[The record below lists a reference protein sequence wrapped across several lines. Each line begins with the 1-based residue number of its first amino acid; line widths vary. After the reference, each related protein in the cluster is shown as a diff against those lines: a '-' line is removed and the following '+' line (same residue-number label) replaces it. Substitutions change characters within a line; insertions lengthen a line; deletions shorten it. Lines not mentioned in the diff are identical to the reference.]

1 MIEFNLPD
9 NYSSAYT
16 GAIFTVAT
24 ASTTNPY
31 IVEVIDNDVATTLG
45 VRRVWPSNNTTLN
58 LSRYIRMSL
67 NPQPILTGEGFVLP
81 EGRDVGI
88 SLLVD
93 DTATEERRFTS
104 SLTNLTANTLLSTL
118 TNRAIAEGECDEIA
132 LFAEAGRVELS
143 VTPVGDS
150 REQTIGAYDHSG
162 GLLVYSLRADTLLSI
177 TDTDEAA
184 RDYQVRITIDGA
196 PLTTIRYTIRQAAE
210 HNVRLAWLNPYG
222 AIDYHTFH
230 SLGSLL
236 RTEKERLVGPE
247 GVRVVAS
254 QGVWEEV
261 LSSGYL
267 PAITAQALAAIL
279 TSPRVWRV
287 RGESI
292 EAVDVTDESMTISD
306 GDALSAI
313 RVVVR
318 SANPQQFQT
327 F

>member
-1 MIEFNLPD
+1 MEFNLPD

-16 GAIFTVAT
+16 GAIFSVAS
-24 ASTTNPY
+24 ASTTNPHT
-31 IVEVIDNDVATTLG
+31 VEVIDNDAATTLG
-45 VRRVWPSNNTTLN
+45 VRRVWPFNNTTLN

-81 EGRDVGI
+81 DGRDVGI
-88 SLLVD
+88 SLSVD
-93 DTATEERRFTS
+93 DTLTEERRFTS

-143 VTPVGDS
+143 VTPVGES
-150 REQTIGAYDHSG
+150 SAQTIGAYDHSG
-162 GLLVYSLRADTLLSI
+162 GLLVYSLQADTLLSI
-177 TDTDEAA
+177 SGADNAA
-184 RDYQVRITIDGA
+184 RDCQVMITIDGA
-196 PLTTIRYTIRQAAE
+196 PLATIRYTIRQATE

-267 PAITAQALAAIL
+267 SVATAKALATLL
-279 TSPRVWRV
+279 TSPRVWRI

-306 GDALSAI
+306 GDTLSAI

-318 SANPQQFQT
+318 DANPQQFQT